1 MNKDLN
7 KIIKE
12 IIDQRNFVL
21 FFSSVLSIIA
31 LVYLLFFYQPDYT
44 STSKIYLS
52 DKQSNQLSLGGLSQ
66 FGIQMPLAGGSA
78 TSQISVLGEVVE
90 SHSFLEALLNEN
102 IKINDS
108 TTRTL
113 YKWINPDLSSD
124 INDYKNVVNSIL
136 ILREMISVV
145 ENYES
150 SVVKIEVTAKNNYVT
165 QSINEL
171 LIKSANNFLIKK
183 ENERAYNKLLFI
195 NERMDEVEKDLNN
208 AENTLK
214 DFRYKNIKVGSSPD
228 LQMQLEKLLRDVQ
241 FQTNIM
247 STLLEQ
253 REVAKIQNIE
263 KSEIFNIL
271 SEPNLPIYPSSSR
284 RLYQLI
290 FYVALSISLPIL
302 LIIAKVFYLNLLI
315 VSRNYYSQSNNY

>member
-1 MNKDLN
+1 MNEDLN

-21 FFSSVLSIIA
+21 FFSSVLSMIA

-66 FGIQMPLAGGSA
+66 FGFQIPLSGGAA
-78 TSQISVLGEVVE
+78 TDRISILGEVVE
-90 SHSFLEALLNEN
+90 SHSFLESLLNEN

-108 TTRTL
+108 DTLTL
-113 YKWINPDLSSD
+113 YEWINPDLSNN

-145 ENYES
+145 ENYQS
-150 SVVKIEVTAKNNYVT
+150 SIVKIEVTAQNSYVAK
-165 QSINEL
+165 SINEL
-171 LIKSANNFLIKK
+171 LIKNANNLLIKK

-195 NERMDEVEKDLNN
+195 NERIDEVEKDLNN
-208 AENTLK
+208 VEDALK
-214 DFRYKNIKVGSSPD
+214 DFRYKNIKVSSSPD
-228 LQMQLEKLLRDVQ
+228 LQMQLDKFLRDVT

-263 KSEIFNIL
+263 KSEIFNLL
-271 SEPNLPIYPSSSR
+271 SEPNLPVYPSSLR

-290 FYVALSISLPIL
+290 FYVVLSISLPIL
-302 LIIAKVFYLNLLI
+302 LIIAKIFYLNLLR
-315 VSRNYYSQSNNY
+315 VGRNYYSRSNNY

>member
-21 FFSSVLSIIA
+21 FFSSVFSMIA
-31 LVYLLFFYQPDYT
+31 LSYLLFFYQPDYT

-66 FGIQMPLAGGSA
+66 FGIQIPLAGGSA
-78 TSQISVLGEVVE
+78 TNQISVLGEVVE
-90 SHSFLEALLNEN
+90 SHSFLESLLNEN

-108 TTRTL
+108 NTSTL
-113 YKWINPDLSSD
+113 YEWINPDLSSD

-136 ILREMISVV
+136 VLRGMISIV
-145 ENYES
+145 ENYQS
-150 SVVKIEVTAKNNYVT
+150 SIVKIEVTAQNSYVAK
-165 QSINEL
+165 SINEL
-171 LIKSANNFLIKK
+171 LIKNANNLLIKK

-195 NERMDEVEKDLNN
+195 NERIEEVKKDLNN
-208 AENTLK
+208 VENALK
-214 DFRYKNIKVGSSPD
+214 DFRYNNIKVGSSPD
-228 LQMQLEKLLRDVQ
+228 LQMQLENLLRDVQ

-290 FYVALSISLPIL
+290 FYLVLSISIPIV
-302 LIIAKVFYLNLLI
+302 LIIAKIFYLNLLG

>member
-1 MNKDLN
+1 MNEDLN

-21 FFSSVLSIIA
+21 FFSSVFSMIA
-31 LVYLLFFYQPDYT
+31 LSYLLFFYQPDYT

-66 FGIQMPLAGGSA
+66 FGIQIPLAGGSA
-78 TSQISVLGEVVE
+78 TSQMSVVGEVVE
-90 SHSFLEALLNEN
+90 SHSFLESLLNEN

-108 TTRTL
+108 NTSTL
-113 YKWINPDLSSD
+113 YEWINPDLSSD

-136 ILREMISVV
+136 VLRGMISIV
-145 ENYES
+145 ENYQS
-150 SVVKIEVTAKNNYVT
+150 SIVKIEVTAQNMYVAK
-165 QSINEL
+165 SINEL
-171 LIKSANNFLIKK
+171 LIKNANKLLIKK

-195 NERMDEVEKDLNN
+195 NERIDEVEKDLNN
-208 AENTLK
+208 VEDALK
-214 DFRYKNIKVGSSPD
+214 DFRYKNIKVSSSPD
-228 LQMQLEKLLRDVQ
+228 LQMQLDKLLRDVT

-271 SEPNLPIYPSSSR
+271 SEPNLPVYPSSSR

-302 LIIAKVFYLNLLI
+302 LIIAKVFYLNLLG